1 MRLQLLWQTARSP
14 DRSPGTPCASL
25 AAIRWDS
32 RITFSIINVL
42 GLPRVP
48 KRSHTH
54 RPVLRSLT
62 KSWLSFSALPG
73 WGLKRP
79 LTNEECTMQKYVKV
93 RFVLKPQG
101 TCAAL
106 AGLWFLKLTSL
117 CWLQLWLKMRQNNL
131 SPTCDPFPPP
141 CRPMNALRLL
151 GYGTGLLFAL
161 RYFSLEHLDDTLSV
175 LCNLLKHPPSPSP
188 KPCPLMSANSN

>member
-1 MRLQLLWQTARSP
+1 MINTDITPKERLQLLWQTARSP
-14 DRSPGTPCASL
+14 DCSPGTPCVSL

-32 RITFSIINVL
+32 RITFSIINVP
-42 GLPRVP
+42 GLPWVP

-73 WGLKRP
+73 WRLKRP
-79 LTNEECTMQKYVKV
+79 LTNEECTTQECVKV

-106 AGLWFLKLTSL
+106 TGLWFLKLTSL
-117 CWLQLWLKMRQNNL
+117 CWLQLLKWDRTIFLQL
-131 SPTCDPFPPP
+131 ATLFLLLA
-141 CRPMNALRLL
+141 ALWM
-151 GYGTGLLFAL
+151 
-161 RYFSLEHLDDTLSV
+161 
-175 LCNLLKHPPSPSP
+175 P
-188 KPCPLMSANSN
+188 